1 MIYISLVLLIISIVF
16 LIYCFKHSC
25 YEFDF
30 KVHISIATVVFTAL
44 ISCFFIK
51 TNAKDYWI
59 KYKETVSV
67 QELSISNF
75 KLNVTSTTLTTPR
88 KNEISY
94 KIKGTNNGKTIS
106 INDSDINSIS
116 VSSSNKAINHL
127 TKKKISYFNWATFL
141 TTEKYEY
148 VFSSK

>member
-1 MIYISLVLLIISIVF
+1 M
-16 LIYCFKHSC
+16 
-25 YEFDF
+25 
-30 KVHISIATVVFTAL
+30 FTAL

-51 TNAKDYWI
+51 TNTKDYWI

-141 TTEKYEY
+141 STEKYEY
-148 VFSSK
+148 VFSAK